1 MFADQYTLS
10 SAGVTGA
17 NAALP
22 FRIIALAN
30 YLPGQAAPL
39 SGINGN
45 DATSGYNEI
54 VVGFNNAMPRN
65 FAGM

>member
-1 MFADQYTLS
+1 MFADQATS
-10 SAGVTGA
+10 SQAGGTA
-17 NAALP
+17 NSFLP

-30 YLPGQAAPL
+30 YLPGQASPL

-45 DATSGYNEI
+45 DAASAYNEI

-65 FAGM
+65 FAGV

>member
-1 MFADQYTLS
+1 MFADQFTLS

-17 NAALP
+17 NSFLP
-22 FRIIALAN
+22 FRIVAIQN
-30 YLPGQAAPL
+30 YLPGQASPL

-45 DATSGYNEI
+45 DATSGYNKI